1 MIKINE
7 PKKVCVLIVSYNFE
21 QWIDKCIKSVLDSSI
36 HAAILVVD
44 NYSIDSTCQILKKK
58 YPEVTLIESKENA
71 GFGKANNIGM
81 EYIIN
86 NGFEYAFLL
95 NQDAWIEKNTIEK
108 LLEEA
113 VYGKEFGIL
122 SPVHLNGK
130 GNATDF
136 GFYKYT
142 GIKNRED
149 AVKLKDN
156 VIEYS
161 FINAAMWLMHTSIW
175 LKVGG
180 FAQIFSH
187 YGEDLNW
194 TQRLRKQGYKIGLV
208 KTAFGYHDREE
219 RVISFDNFFYSEY
232 VYFLT
237 EAVNPFYSTPKAIA
251 FSLLAS
257 IKKATISLF
266 SNKRN
271 YSKEYL
277 KITFKLLKMS
287 LSILHTRKETI

>member
-113 VYGKEFGIL
+113 V
-122 SPVHLNGK
+122 
-130 GNATDF
+130 
-136 GFYKYT
+136 
-142 GIKNRED
+142 
-149 AVKLKDN
+149 
-156 VIEYS
+156 
-161 FINAAMWLMHTSIW
+161 
-175 LKVGG
+175 
-180 FAQIFSH
+180 
-187 YGEDLNW
+187 
-194 TQRLRKQGYKIGLV
+194 
-208 KTAFGYHDREE
+208 
-219 RVISFDNFFYSEY
+219 
-232 VYFLT
+232 
-237 EAVNPFYSTPKAIA
+237 NPFYSTPKAIA

-287 LSILHTRKETI
+287 RSILHTRKETI